1 MKKLMVYSHD
11 TFGLG
16 NIRRMLSICTNLLDS
31 IPDLL
36 ILLVSGS
43 PMIHSFRIPNRLDYI
58 KLPCLR
64 RDEAEGYSARSL
76 DSDINDID
84 IMRLRSDLILTAAA
98 NFKPDL
104 LMVNK
109 KPSGVKNEL
118 KGTLDYLKMNLPDTK
133 NILVLRDV
141 LDSPAE
147 RINVWGK
154 NGYFDAIL
162 SFYDHVLDDGCRSSS
177 FLQPDHDSHS
187 KITDSVLALLS
198 SSERKLE
205 GVAKERSICPV
216 PFLNPMSN
224 FTKVATHSIHQPV

>member
-1 MKKLMVYSHD
+1 MVYSHD

-31 IPDLL
+31 NPDLL

-118 KGTLDYLKMNLPDTK
+118 QGTLDYLKMNLPDTK
-133 NILVLRDV
+133 NILVLRNI
-141 LDSPAE
+141 LDSPAA
-147 RINVWGK
+147 RINVWEK
-154 NGYFDAIL
+154 NGYYDAIL
-162 SFYDHVLDDGCRSSS
+162 SFYDHVLDDGCRSWSL
-177 FLQPDHDSHS
+177 LQQDHDALS
-187 KITDSVLALLS
+187 KITDCVFTLLS
-198 SSERKLE
+198 ATERESKE
-205 GVAKERSICPV
+205 AVQERSLCPV
-216 PFLNPMSN
+216 PSLNRLSN
-224 FTKVATHSIHQPV
+224 LTKVTTHSIHEAA